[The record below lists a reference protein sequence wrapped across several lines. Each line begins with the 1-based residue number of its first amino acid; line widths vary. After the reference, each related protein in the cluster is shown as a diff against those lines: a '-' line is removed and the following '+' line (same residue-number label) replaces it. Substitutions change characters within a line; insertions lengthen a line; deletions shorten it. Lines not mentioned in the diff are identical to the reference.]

1 MKQLG
6 LVIQREFLM
15 RVKKTRFWLFS
26 FVVPF
31 LLSAIVLA
39 PILINKSNLTSTR
52 VIIFD
57 QTQILGDILV
67 KHNQNKYVVYEEAGE
82 AADLEETID
91 QYDTDDGVVVLHI
104 PSNFIK
110 NQAPVVELFNKN
122 TPGIYVIS
130 KVKSDLYDIRKKF
143 IVYST
148 FKLDLQAVEERMNS
162 KVTVLF
168 QGEGLNP
175 QMKFFLGFA
184 STLLLYFL
192 ILLYGTQ
199 IMRGTLEEKSSRV
212 VEIIVS
218 SIRPKTLLN
227 GKVLGLGLAGL
238 LQFFLIIVFG
248 ISIVWIF
255 QGFFDIETSD
265 LVINQFQLLNQQGI
279 PFDEVQ
285 KEEIIP
291 LFNQEVQNYIAAVR
305 QYLPELFLVT
315 PVLMV
320 LGYFLYASFFAII
333 GAAINN
339 ESDAQQFLFP
349 VLVPLIV
356 SGFIAYSVL
365 QNPGSDLAF
374 WASIFPLSSPIV
386 MTARLFFMDLST
398 QWWEVALA
406 ICILIASTWICLRL
420 AAKVYRVGILM
431 YGQKASYKTLWK
443 WFKTNDH

>member
-1 MKQLG
+1 M
-6 LVIQREFLM
+6 VIQREFLM

>member
-1 MKQLG
+1 M
-6 LVIQREFLM
+6 
-15 RVKKTRFWLFS
+15 
-26 FVVPF
+26 
-31 LLSAIVLA
+31 
-39 PILINKSNLTSTR
+39 
-52 VIIFD
+52 
-57 QTQILGDILV
+57 
-67 KHNQNKYVVYEEAGE
+67 
-82 AADLEETID
+82 
-91 QYDTDDGVVVLHI
+91 
-104 PSNFIK
+104 
-110 NQAPVVELFNKN
+110 
-122 TPGIYVIS
+122 
-130 KVKSDLYDIRKKF
+130 
-143 IVYST
+143 
-148 FKLDLQAVEERMNS
+148 
-162 KVTVLF
+162 
-168 QGEGLNP
+168 
-175 QMKFFLGFA
+175 
-184 STLLLYFL
+184 
-192 ILLYGTQ
+192 
-199 IMRGTLEEKSSRV
+199 
-212 VEIIVS
+212 
-218 SIRPKTLLN
+218 
-227 GKVLGLGLAGL
+227 
-238 LQFFLIIVFG
+238 FG